1 MAHLIKTHERI
12 LICLCVIVITLT
24 VYWPVK
30 NHEFI
35 HLDDPLYVTENVHV
49 QGGLTREGVIWALT
63 TDHAS
68 NWHPLTWLSLMGD
81 YEVYRLNPAGYH
93 WTNLLFHIANT
104 VLLFLVLH
112 RMTGAMWRSGM
123 VAVLF
128 ALHPLHVESVA
139 WVSERKGVLSTLFW
153 MLTMYAY
160 VVYVERPAV
169 KRYVLV
175 VVAFAL
181 GLMAKPMLVTLPF
194 VLLLLD
200 YWPLGRLRTGFC
212 IKVNGNVHTE
222 SLINRDSPLI
232 HVFLEKIPLIVLSAV
247 SSIITLMAQKGGG
260 AIKSF
265 EILPLDSRVNNAIV
279 SYVNYLWKT
288 ILPCHMAVFYPYPP
302 AFSLWSVVGAGVFI
316 MVMTI
321 MLMWY
326 GRRYPYGV
334 VGWLWYMGT
343 LVPVI
348 GFVQAGSQAMADRY
362 SYVPLIGIFIMVVW
376 GTSELFKKW
385 HYGRITLAVLSGC
398 VLTVLIV
405 FTSLQV
411 QKWRDTEMLFRHTA
425 RVTDDNFVAHDILG
439 YVLLDQGRLDEA
451 SIQLREA
458 LRINPEYANANTNM
472 AVVLMRQGKYEES
485 LSYFCRVSQ
494 LRPGHGDAYYNLGI
508 ALIHA
513 SQYPEAVVYLNKVLA
528 SDPDHAG
535 AHNNIG
541 IAFVHMGKRDEAIF
555 HFREALRIKPDYENA
570 KRNLERVSAAE
581 YEERTM
587 R

>member
-1 MAHLIKTHERI
+1 
-12 LICLCVIVITLT
+12 
-24 VYWPVK
+24 
-30 NHEFI
+30 
-35 HLDDPLYVTENVHV
+35 
-49 QGGLTREGVIWALT
+49 
-63 TDHAS
+63 
-68 NWHPLTWLSLMGD
+68 
-81 YEVYRLNPAGYH
+81 
-93 WTNLLFHIANT
+93 
-104 VLLFLVLH
+104 
-112 RMTGAMWRSGM
+112 
-123 VAVLF
+123 
-128 ALHPLHVESVA
+128 
-139 WVSERKGVLSTLFW
+139 
-153 MLTMYAY
+153 
-160 VVYVERPAV
+160 
-169 KRYVLV
+169 
-175 VVAFAL
+175 
-181 GLMAKPMLVTLPF
+181 
-194 VLLLLD
+194 
-200 YWPLGRLRTGFC
+200 
-212 IKVNGNVHTE
+212 
-222 SLINRDSPLI
+222 
-232 HVFLEKIPLIVLSAV
+232 
-247 SSIITLMAQKGGG
+247 
-260 AIKSF
+260 
-265 EILPLDSRVNNAIV
+265 
-279 SYVNYLWKT
+279 
-288 ILPCHMAVFYPYPP
+288 MAVFYPYPP

>member
-1 MAHLIKTHERI
+1 
-12 LICLCVIVITLT
+12 
-24 VYWPVK
+24 
-30 NHEFI
+30 
-35 HLDDPLYVTENVHV
+35 
-49 QGGLTREGVIWALT
+49 
-63 TDHAS
+63 
-68 NWHPLTWLSLMGD
+68 
-81 YEVYRLNPAGYH
+81 
-93 WTNLLFHIANT
+93 
-104 VLLFLVLH
+104 
-112 RMTGAMWRSGM
+112 
-123 VAVLF
+123 
-128 ALHPLHVESVA
+128 
-139 WVSERKGVLSTLFW
+139 

-160 VVYVERPAV
+160 VVYAERPAV
-169 KRYVLV
+169 RRYVLV

-200 YWPLGRLRTGFC
+200 YWPLGRLRAGFC

-222 SLINRDSPLI
+222 GLINRNSPPI
-232 HVFLEKIPLIVLSAV
+232 HVFLEKIPLVVLSAV

-265 EILPLDSRVNNAIV
+265 EVLPLDIRVNNAIV
-279 SYVNYLWKT
+279 SYVDYLWKAV
-288 ILPCHMAVFYPYPP
+288 LPCQMAVFYPYPP

-316 MVMTI
+316 TGMTV

-326 GRRYPYGV
+326 GRRYPYGA

-376 GTSELFKKW
+376 GASELFKKW
-385 HYGRITLAVLSGC
+385 HYGGITLAVLSGC

-411 QKWRDTEMLFRHTA
+411 QKWRDTEMLFRHTT
-425 RVTDDNFVAHDILG
+425 RVTDNNFVAHDILG
-439 YVLLDQGRLDEA
+439 YALLDQGRLDEA

-458 LRINPEYANANTNM
+458 LRINPEYASANTNM

-485 LSYFCRVSQ
+485 LSYFRRVSQ

-513 SQYPEAVVYLNKVLA
+513 AQYPEAVVYLNKVLA

-541 IAFVHMGKRDEAIF
+541 IAFIHMGKRDEAIF

-570 KRNLERVSAAE
+570 KRNLERVSAAA